1 MDPLQGMTLIEIG
14 ATPDMHLKTAALM
27 DSSTGRKGMR
37 GYSWFSL
44 YLWPAF
50 RRIFLLDKKLEVW
63 HRRPD
68 PSPAAVRAKKPD
80 HDVPASTV
88 PQIVIDTQL
97 EHWIRWTLESNIAL
111 AAALKRLRDSYELLL
126 AGKPA
131 KDADEILA
139 EVEDALR
146 TVEEKSM

>member
-1 MDPLQGMTLIEIG
+1 M
-14 ATPDMHLKTAALM
+14 PDMPLKTAAQM

-37 GYSWFSL
+37 GHSWFSL
-44 YLWPAF
+44 FFWPAF
-50 RRIFLLDKKLEVW
+50 RRIFLLDKKLDAW

-68 PSPAAVRAKKPD
+68 PYPHTAAVSSKKPD
-80 HDVPASTV
+80 DAVPASRV

-97 EHWIRWTLESNIAL
+97 EHWIRWTLESNIVL
-111 AAALKRLRDSYELLL
+111 AAALKRLRNSYKLLQ

-139 EVEDALR
+139 EVEAALR